1 MNTETLRAD
10 VVSGR
15 FDDVRLYEGVRTRRI
30 LAFCVDYLIVGILM
44 IPFAIVVFLL
54 GLLTLGLGWAL
65 FGILFPLVALTYVG
79 MTMGGRNQATV
90 GMRMMSIRLERLDGT
105 GVAFLLAAV
114 HAVFFWAA
122 NVILTPFILVV
133 SLLANRK
140 RTLHDI
146 LLGTVVVR
154 SDR

>member
-10 VVSGR
+10 MVSGR

-44 IPFAIVVFLL
+44 IPFAIVVFLF

-65 FGILFPLVALTYVG
+65 FGILFPLVVLIYVG

-105 GVAFLLAAV
+105 GVDFLLAAV

-122 NVILTPFILVV
+122 NVILTPFVLVV